1 MADTAIAI
9 DRLRLRGPQAARLAS
24 VAARALPGALERAL
38 ADLGD
43 VEVSGLHVV
52 LDLDPAAYDDETL
65 AVLWADLIRAEIVR
79 TLPVDGAG
87 GPSSGSFG
95 PRGSAAGTGAYA
107 AAAPSVPTAERLV
120 ADARL
125 WLATGPA
132 PGGRVP
138 AALLALADPVL
149 AREVA
154 AVLGHVTWARLVRT
168 LDRLL
173 PAVRPGP
180 DTPRAVAAD
189 PTDVAGGGPDP
200 VDPAVPV
207 DSVGPPATDPSATD
221 AADDDRPAAPGVP
234 AQLTVLAELRAG
246 EPGDLDPAAV
256 TRAAGLVLLYPWL
269 ADHCRLAESLHPGL
283 DPVVVRE
290 AALASLLD
298 DQALVD
304 DPLVRLLAGRP
315 DPATDERVDRA
326 PLERADEV
334 AASAERVLAAFA
346 ALLPGF
352 HDSSPG
358 FVREAWLSR
367 LGVLDLGRDP
377 VLLTAATHPLD
388 VLLPMLPYPLGLVK
402 LPWTPPLSM
411 RFRP

>member
-43 VEVSGLHVV
+43 VEVGGLRVV

-79 TLPVDGAG
+79 TRAVAG
-87 GPSSGSFG
+87 TAAPKPGSFG
-95 PRGSAAGTGAYA
+95 PRGSASGSGAYA
-107 AAAPSVPTAERLV
+107 EAAPSVPTVERV
-120 ADARL
+120 ATDARL
-125 WLATGPA
+125 WLATGPVA
-132 PGGRVP
+132 GARVP
-138 AALLALADPVL
+138 ASVLALADPVL

-154 AVLGHVTWARLVRT
+154 SVLGAASWGRLVQS

-173 PAVRPGP
+173 PAVRLGAEAPSAGGAGP
-180 DTPRAVAAD
+180 DG
-189 PTDVAGGGPDP
+189 VAGGGPERVDH
-200 VDPAVPV
+200 VDPAAAVAPPTA
-207 DSVGPPATDPSATD
+207 DAATTDASDDAPPAAV
-221 AADDDRPAAPGVP
+221 GVP
-234 AQLTVLAELRAG
+234 AQVTVLAELRAG
-246 EPGDLDPAAV
+246 EPGDLDPASV

-269 ADHCRLAESLHPGL
+269 ADHCRLTESLHPGL

-290 AALASLLD
+290 AALATLLD
-298 DQALVD
+298 DQILVD

-315 DPATDERVDRA
+315 DPLTDDRVDRA
-326 PLERADEV
+326 PLPRADEV
-334 AASAERVLAAFA
+334 AASAERVLAAFV

-352 HDSSPG
+352 QESSPG

-367 LGVLDLGRDP
+367 LGVLDLDRDP

-402 LPWTPPLSM
+402 LPWTRLLSM